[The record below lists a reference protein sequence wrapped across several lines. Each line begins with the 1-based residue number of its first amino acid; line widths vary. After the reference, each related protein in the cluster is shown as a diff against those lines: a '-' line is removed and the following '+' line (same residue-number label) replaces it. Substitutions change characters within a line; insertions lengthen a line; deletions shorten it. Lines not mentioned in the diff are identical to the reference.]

1 MLIMYPKIFNFLLVI
16 TNTNMIQSAQKIKMQ
31 YLTIKKLSFI
41 KAKMNLNFLMVK
53 KTELSYNRKWY
64 YILKIYQYKSYLKI
78 FGIRKNYQQI
88 KNTLKIMLLFKISR
102 LPCHSHYNSDSI
114 RNLSAPQVLFYAEI
128 PDGMTKYCRRLK

>member
-1 MLIMYPKIFNFLLVI
+1 
-16 TNTNMIQSAQKIKMQ
+16 MQ

-78 FGIRKNYQQI
+78 FGIRKNY
-88 KNTLKIMLLFKISR
+88 
-102 LPCHSHYNSDSI
+102 
-114 RNLSAPQVLFYAEI
+114 
-128 PDGMTKYCRRLK
+128 